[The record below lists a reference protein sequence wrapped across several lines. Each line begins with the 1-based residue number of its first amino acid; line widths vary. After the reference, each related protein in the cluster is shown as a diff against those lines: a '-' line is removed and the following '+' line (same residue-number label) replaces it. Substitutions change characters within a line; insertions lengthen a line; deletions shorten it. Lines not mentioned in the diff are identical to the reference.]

1 MNDRHNDVI
10 EEQQKSQRHDTF
22 PLDLDGIYTK
32 ICRIE
37 INALAIAATRCA
49 LGAIDDDNRVG
60 VNMYDSQTDENYAK
74 NVFGCLGWRGVRA
87 LADCTNAHI

>member
-10 EEQQKSQRHDTF
+10 EDTKKNQRHDTF

-37 INALAIAATRCA
+37 INALAIAAMRCA
-49 LGAIDDDNRVG
+49 LGAIDGDDDDDNRVCI
-60 VNMYDSQTDENYAK
+60 NIYERMYDSQTDENNAK
-74 NVFGCLGWRGVRA
+74 NLFGCLV
-87 LADCTNAHI
+87 